1 MADVKILLVEDESI
15 EAMDIKRTLESF
27 GYEVPYIASSGEDAI
42 EKAPAIL
49 PDLILMDIIL
59 NGKINGIQ
67 VANEIEK
74 LNIPVIYLTA
84 HTEESTV
91 QKAKLT
97 DPYGYII
104 KPYEQNDLKN
114 AIDIAIYKHDLESKL
129 KASENKYRSIVENVM
144 DAYFRGDIEGRI
156 IMASPS
162 ATKIF
167 KFASPEEMIG
177 IPVLSLYKSPED
189 RQRVLEELKKHGKVE
204 NMECEGLK
212 KDGTTF
218 WVLMNAQYH
227 YDKEGK
233 IQGTEAFVRDISE
246 LEQTQEALS
255 KSEKNYRELVDNSL
269 VGVYRTNFKGDILF
283 ANQAMAN
290 IIHLRS
296 VEDLKSKN
304 ISQFY
309 KNPADR
315 NEIINKLK
323 KEGIIDQ
330 YELDMV
336 SANGETVN
344 VLISAHL
351 ANNTESG
358 MIINITERKKTEKAL
373 QRNEEFLKNIVE
385 NIPNMIFIKSVDKLT
400 FEMVNKAGENF
411 LGHSRQELIG
421 KTDFDFFP
429 KDQADFFTKK
439 DREVL
444 KNKKLFDIPE
454 ETILSKNSGQRI
466 LHTKK
471 IPILNKEGNP
481 QYLLGVSE
489 DITERKKT
497 EEQLKKSLNEKEV
510 LLREIHHR
518 VKNNL
523 QIIASLLHLQ
533 EVSACEKKG
542 MGNVLKESGG
552 RVMSMAMVHEK
563 LYQLSNFNDLNF
575 KQYVEKL
582 VYEILY
588 SYGIEMGNI
597 KVQLDFEDININI
610 DTAMPL
616 GLIINE
622 LITNIVKYAFPQL
635 EGAITIKLKSLPQQ
649 MELTITDDGIELP
662 DDIDIENPETLS
674 LQLVN
679 ILLGQID
686 GKIEL
691 DRNHG
696 TEFKITFKELKY
708 KERL

>member
-27 GYEVPYIASSGEDAI
+27 GYEVPYVASSGEDAI

-59 NGKINGIQ
+59 DGEIDGIQ

-74 LNIPVIYLTA
+74 LDIPVIYLTA

-104 KPYEQNDLKN
+104 KPYEQKDLKI
-114 AIDIAIYKHDLESKL
+114 AIDIAIYKHDLENKL

-144 DAYFRGDIEGRI
+144 DAYIRGDTEGRL

-162 ATKIF
+162 AIKMF
-167 KFASPEEMIG
+167 KFASSDEMIG
-177 IPVLSLYKSPED
+177 IPILTLYKSLED
-189 RQRVLEELKKHGKVE
+189 RQKVLEELKKHGKVK
-204 NMECEGLK
+204 NMKCEGLK
-212 KDGTTF
+212 KDGSTF
-218 WVLMNAQYH
+218 WLLMNAQYH
-227 YDKEGK
+227 HDKQGK
-233 IQGTEAFVRDISE
+233 IQGTEAFVRDINE
-246 LEQTQEALS
+246 LEQTQEALN

-269 VGVYRTNFKGDILF
+269 VGVYKTNFKGDILF
-283 ANQAMAN
+283 GNHAMAN
-290 IIHLRS
+290 IMHLRS
-296 VEDLKSKN
+296 FEELKSKN

-336 SANGETVN
+336 STTGEIIN
-344 VLISAHL
+344 VLISAHF

-358 MIINITERKKTEKAL
+358 MIIN
-373 QRNEEFLKNIVE
+373 
-385 NIPNMIFIKSVDKLT
+385 
-400 FEMVNKAGENF
+400 
-411 LGHSRQELIG
+411 
-421 KTDFDFFP
+421 
-429 KDQADFFTKK
+429 
-439 DREVL
+439 
-444 KNKKLFDIPE
+444 
-454 ETILSKNSGQRI
+454 
-466 LHTKK
+466 
-471 IPILNKEGNP
+471 
-481 QYLLGVSE
+481 
-489 DITERKKT
+489 ITERKKT

-533 EVSACEKKG
+533 EVSVCEEKG

-563 LYQLSNFNDLNF
+563 LYQSSNFNDFNF

-588 SYGIEMGNI
+588 SFGTETENI
-597 KVQLDFEDININI
+597 KVQLDIEDININI
-610 DTAMPL
+610 DTTMPL

-635 EGAITIKLKSLPQQ
+635 EGTITIKLKSLPQQ
-649 MELTITDDGIELP
+649 MELTVTDDGIGLP
-662 DDIDIENPETLS
+662 EDIDIENPETLG

-679 ILLGQID
+679 ILLGQIE
-686 GKIEL
+686 GQIKL

-696 TEFKITFKELKY
+696 TEFKITFKELEY

>member
-27 GYEVPYIASSGEDAI
+27 GYEVPYVASSGEDAI

-59 NGKINGIQ
+59 DGEIDGIQ

-74 LNIPVIYLTA
+74 LDIPVIYLTA

-104 KPYEQNDLKN
+104 KPYEQKDLKI
-114 AIDIAIYKHDLESKL
+114 AIDIAIYKHDLENKL

-144 DAYFRGDIEGRI
+144 DAYIRGDKEGHL

-162 ATKIF
+162 AIKMF
-167 KFASPEEMIG
+167 KFASSDEMIG
-177 IPVLSLYKSPED
+177 IPVLTLYKSLED
-189 RQRVLEELKKHGKVE
+189 RQKVLEELKKHGKVK
-204 NMECEGLK
+204 NMKCEGLK
-212 KDGTTF
+212 KDGSTF
-218 WVLMNAQYH
+218 WLLMNAQYH
-227 YDKEGK
+227 YDKQGK
-233 IQGTEAFVRDISE
+233 IQGTEAFVRDINE
-246 LEQTQEALS
+246 LEQTQEALN

-269 VGVYRTNFKGDILF
+269 VGVYKTNFKGDILF
-283 ANQAMAN
+283 GNHAMAN
-290 IIHLRS
+290 IMHLRS
-296 VEDLKSKN
+296 VEELKSKN

-336 SANGETVN
+336 STTGEIIN
-344 VLISAHL
+344 VLISAHF

-358 MIINITERKKTEKAL
+358 MIIN
-373 QRNEEFLKNIVE
+373 
-385 NIPNMIFIKSVDKLT
+385 
-400 FEMVNKAGENF
+400 
-411 LGHSRQELIG
+411 
-421 KTDFDFFP
+421 
-429 KDQADFFTKK
+429 
-439 DREVL
+439 
-444 KNKKLFDIPE
+444 
-454 ETILSKNSGQRI
+454 
-466 LHTKK
+466 
-471 IPILNKEGNP
+471 
-481 QYLLGVSE
+481 
-489 DITERKKT
+489 ITERKKT

-533 EVSACEKKG
+533 EVSVCEEKG

-552 RVMSMAMVHEK
+552 RVMSIAMVHEK
-563 LYQLSNFNDLNF
+563 LYQSSNFNF

-588 SYGIEMGNI
+588 SFGTETENI
-597 KVQLDFEDININI
+597 KVQLDIEDININI

-635 EGAITIKLKSLPQQ
+635 EGTITIKLKSLPQQ
-649 MELTITDDGIELP
+649 MELTVTDDGIGLP
-662 DDIDIENPETLS
+662 EDIDIENPETLG

-679 ILLGQID
+679 ILLGQIE
-686 GKIEL
+686 GQIKL

-696 TEFKITFKELKY
+696 TQFKITFKELEY

>member
-1 MADVKILLVEDESI
+1 MAEVKILLVEDESI

-27 GYEVPYIASSGEDAI
+27 GYEVPYVASSGEDAI

-59 NGKINGIQ
+59 NGEIDGIQ

-104 KPYEQNDLKN
+104 KPYEQKDLKN

-144 DAYFRGDIEGRI
+144 DAYFRGDTEGRI

-162 ATKIF
+162 AAKMF
-167 KFASPEEMIG
+167 RFASPEEMIG
-177 IPVLSLYKSPED
+177 LPVLSLYKSPED
-189 RQRVLEELKKHGKVE
+189 RQRVLEELKKHGKVK
-204 NMECEGLK
+204 NMEFEGLK

-218 WVLMNAQYH
+218 WLLLNAQYH
-227 YDKEGK
+227 HDKQGK
-233 IQGTEAFVRDISE
+233 IQGTEAFVLDINE
-246 LEQTQEALS
+246 LKLSQEALT

-269 VGVYRTNFKGDILF
+269 VGVYKTNFKGDILF
-283 ANQAMAN
+283 ANQAVVD
-290 IIHLRS
+290 ITHLRS
-296 VEDLKSKN
+296 VEELKSKN
-304 ISQFY
+304 IRQFY

-315 NEIINKLK
+315 NKIINKLK
-323 KEGIIDQ
+323 KEGIINQ

-336 SANGETVN
+336 SATGETIN
-344 VLISAHL
+344 VLISAHF

-358 MIINITERKKTEKAL
+358 MIINITERKK
-373 QRNEEFLKNIVE
+373 I
-385 NIPNMIFIKSVDKLT
+385 D
-400 FEMVNKAGENF
+400 
-411 LGHSRQELIG
+411 
-421 KTDFDFFP
+421 
-429 KDQADFFTKK
+429 
-439 DREVL
+439 
-444 KNKKLFDIPE
+444 
-454 ETILSKNSGQRI
+454 
-466 LHTKK
+466 
-471 IPILNKEGNP
+471 
-481 QYLLGVSE
+481 
-489 DITERKKT
+489 
-497 EEQLKKSLNEKEV
+497 EQLKKSLNEKDV

-518 VKNNL
+518 VNNNL

-533 EVSACEKKG
+533 EVSACEEKG

-563 LYQLSNFNDLNF
+563 LFQSSNFNDFNF

-582 VYEILY
+582 VHEIFY
-588 SYGIEMGNI
+588 SYGIENGNI
-597 KVQLDFEDININI
+597 KVQLNIEDININI
-610 DTAMPL
+610 DTAMPI

-635 EGAITIKLKSLPQQ
+635 EGTITIKLKSLPQQ
-649 MELTITDDGIELP
+649 MELTITDDGIGLP
-662 DDIDIENPETLS
+662 EDIDIENPETLG

-679 ILLGQID
+679 ILLSQID
-686 GKIEL
+686 GEIEL

-708 KERL
+708 KERS

>member
-1 MADVKILLVEDESI
+1 MSIKTNSNNNIQFYWLFIMADVKILLVEDESI

-27 GYEVPYIASSGEDAI
+27 GYEVPYVASSGEDAI

-59 NGKINGIQ
+59 DGEIDGIQ

-74 LNIPVIYLTA
+74 LDIPVIYLTA

-104 KPYEQNDLKN
+104 KPYEQKDLKI
-114 AIDIAIYKHDLESKL
+114 AIDIAIYKHDLENKL

-144 DAYFRGDIEGRI
+144 DAYIRGDTEGRL

-162 ATKIF
+162 AIKMF
-167 KFASPEEMIG
+167 KFASSDEMIG
-177 IPVLSLYKSPED
+177 IPILTLYKSLED
-189 RQRVLEELKKHGKVE
+189 RQKVLEELKKHGKVK
-204 NMECEGLK
+204 NMKCEGLK
-212 KDGTTF
+212 KDGSTF
-218 WVLMNAQYH
+218 WLLMNAQYH
-227 YDKEGK
+227 HDKQGK
-233 IQGTEAFVRDISE
+233 IQGTEAFVRDINE
-246 LEQTQEALS
+246 LEQTQEALN

-269 VGVYRTNFKGDILF
+269 VGVYKTNFKGDILF
-283 ANQAMAN
+283 GNHAMAN
-290 IIHLRS
+290 IMHLRS
-296 VEDLKSKN
+296 FEELKSKN

-336 SANGETVN
+336 STTGEIIN
-344 VLISAHL
+344 VLISAHF

-358 MIINITERKKTEKAL
+358 MIIN
-373 QRNEEFLKNIVE
+373 
-385 NIPNMIFIKSVDKLT
+385 
-400 FEMVNKAGENF
+400 
-411 LGHSRQELIG
+411 
-421 KTDFDFFP
+421 
-429 KDQADFFTKK
+429 
-439 DREVL
+439 
-444 KNKKLFDIPE
+444 
-454 ETILSKNSGQRI
+454 
-466 LHTKK
+466 
-471 IPILNKEGNP
+471 
-481 QYLLGVSE
+481 
-489 DITERKKT
+489 ITERKKT

-533 EVSACEKKG
+533 EVSVCEEKG

-563 LYQLSNFNDLNF
+563 LYQSSNFNDFNF

-588 SYGIEMGNI
+588 SFGTETENI
-597 KVQLDFEDININI
+597 KVQLDIEDININI
-610 DTAMPL
+610 DTTMPL

-635 EGAITIKLKSLPQQ
+635 EGTITIKLKSLPQQ
-649 MELTITDDGIELP
+649 MELTVTDDGIGLP
-662 DDIDIENPETLS
+662 EDIDIENPETLG

-679 ILLGQID
+679 ILLGQIE
-686 GKIEL
+686 GQIKL

-696 TEFKITFKELKY
+696 TEFKITFKELEY

>member
-1 MADVKILLVEDESI
+1 LNNIKVNQFRCPQKTNSNNNIQFYWLFIMADVKILLVEDESI

-27 GYEVPYIASSGEDAI
+27 GYEVPYVASSGEDAI
-42 EKAPAIL
+42 KEAPAIL

-59 NGKINGIQ
+59 NGEINGIQ

-104 KPYEQNDLKN
+104 KPYEQKDLKN

-129 KASENKYRSIVENVM
+129 KSSENKYRSIVENVL
-144 DAYFRGDIEGRI
+144 DAYFRGDTEGHI

-162 ATKIF
+162 ATKMF
-167 KFASPEEMIG
+167 KFTSPEEMIG
-177 IPVLSLYKSPED
+177 IHVLSLYKSPED
-189 RQRVLEELKKHGKVE
+189 RQKVLEELKKHGKVK
-204 NMECEGLK
+204 NMKCEGLK

-218 WVLMNAQYH
+218 WLLMNAQYH
-227 YDKEGK
+227 YDKHGK
-233 IQGTEAFVRDISE
+233 IQGTEAFVRDITE
-246 LEQTQEALS
+246 LKQSQEALT

-269 VGVYRTNFKGDILF
+269 VGVYKTNFKGDIIF
-283 ANQAMAN
+283 ANQAMAD
-290 IIHLRS
+290 ITHLRS
-296 VEDLKSKN
+296 IKELKSKN
-304 ISQFY
+304 ICQFY

-315 NEIINKLK
+315 NKITNKLK
-323 KEGIIDQ
+323 KEGIINQ

-336 SANGETVN
+336 SATGETIN
-344 VLISAHL
+344 VLISAHF

-358 MIINITERKKTEKAL
+358 MIINITERKK
-373 QRNEEFLKNIVE
+373 I
-385 NIPNMIFIKSVDKLT
+385 D
-400 FEMVNKAGENF
+400 
-411 LGHSRQELIG
+411 
-421 KTDFDFFP
+421 
-429 KDQADFFTKK
+429 
-439 DREVL
+439 
-444 KNKKLFDIPE
+444 
-454 ETILSKNSGQRI
+454 
-466 LHTKK
+466 
-471 IPILNKEGNP
+471 
-481 QYLLGVSE
+481 
-489 DITERKKT
+489 
-497 EEQLKKSLNEKEV
+497 EQLKKSLNEKDV

-518 VKNNL
+518 VNNNL

-533 EVSACEKKG
+533 EVSACEEKG

-563 LYQLSNFNDLNF
+563 LYQSSNFNNYNF

-582 VYEILY
+582 VYEISC

-597 KVQLDFEDININI
+597 KIQLDIEDININI

-622 LITNIVKYAFPQL
+622 LVTNIVKYAFPQL
-635 EGAITIKLKSLPQQ
+635 EGTITIKLKTLSQQ
-649 MELTITDDGIELP
+649 MELTIADDGIGIPE
-662 DDIDIENPETLS
+662 DIDLENPETLG

-679 ILLGQID
+679 ILLSQID
-686 GKIEL
+686 GEIVL

-696 TEFKITFKELKY
+696 TEFKITFKELEY